1 MESWETR
8 WRKAKGKRGVSP
20 IIATIL
26 LVAITVV
33 LAAVLYILVSGYI
46 GGTGSKPLTFSPSGS
61 TPSTATSSTGTSY
74 YDTLAVSASTGLT
87 TAEFGLKIAGVSGNV
102 IAPLA
107 SASIQ
112 ASCSGTFVEAGV
124 GSTAAGDC
132 PAVAP
137 GTGGTPA
144 WYAVLVNSSGGVVAT
159 YGSSGWSS
167 TQVVSNSDT
176 LVLVNYGSQL
186 AGSGDTLSAFGIGGS
201 SVSGSTTL

>member
-46 GGTGSKPLTFSPSGS
+46 GGTGSKPLSFSPSGS
-61 TPSTATSSTGTSY
+61 TPSTSSTGTGATGTSY
-74 YDTLAVSASTGLT
+74 YDTLSVSASTGLT

-102 IAPLA
+102 IAPLSSGSVPA
-107 SASIQ
+107 T
-112 ASCSGTFVEAGV
+112 CTGTFTEAGV
-124 GSTAAGDC
+124 GASASGDC
-132 PAVAP
+132 PAVSS
-137 GTGGTPA
+137 A
-144 WYAVLVNSSGGVVAT
+144 WYAILVDSSGSVVAT

-167 TQVVSNSDT
+167 TQSVSNSDT

-186 AGSGDTLSAFGIGGS
+186 AGSGDTLSAFGVGGS

>member
-61 TPSTATSSTGTSY
+61 TPSTATGSTGTSY

-87 TAEFGLKIAGVSGNV
+87 TADFGLKVSGVTGGV
-102 IAPLA
+102 ITGAA
-107 SASIQ
+107 SVPTT
-112 ASCSGTFVEAGV
+112 CTD
-124 GSTAAGDC
+124 GSTFTEVADNVTSAAGDC
-132 PAVAP
+132 AAVSSHN
-137 GTGGTPA
+137 A
-144 WYAVLVNSSGGVVAT
+144 WYAVLVSSSGSVVAT
-159 YGSSGWSS
+159 YSGGSWSS
-167 TQVVSNSDT
+167 TQTISNSDT
-176 LVLVNYGSQL
+176 LVLVNGIQL
-186 AGSGDTLSAFGIGGS
+186 AGSGDTLSAFGVGGS
-201 SVSGSTTL
+201 SVSGSVTL

>member
-46 GGTGSKPLTFSPSGS
+46 GGTGSKPLSFSPSGS
-61 TPSTATSSTGTSY
+61 TPSTAGSGNSTSY
-74 YDTLAVSASTGLT
+74 YDTLSVSASSGLT

-102 IAPLA
+102 VSPDPTAW
-107 SASIQ
+107 SH
-112 ASCSGTFVEAGV
+112 CTGNFVEVAV
-124 GSTAAGDC
+124 GSNSGCAA
-132 PAVAP
+132 VSP
-137 GTGGTPA
+137 G
-144 WYAVLVNSSGGVVAT
+144 WYAVLVSSSGTVLAT
-159 YGSSGWSS
+159 YSGGSWN
-167 TQVVSNSDT
+167 TTIAVSNSDT

-186 AGSGDTLSAFGIGGS
+186 AGSGDTLSAFGVGGS